1 MDNKKLLN
9 DNLNDRQKELFDFI
23 DNIKDDYINVLIK
36 KYPELEDFEYIDNV
50 YQFSLLE
57 LRGRMKY
64 INKYDKKLRNGG
76 LVVKILEEDGKWIAM
91 IKKYKKIY
99 KVHFDNNYIFY
110 TLPLNSQLRDW
121 AQFFISDVDNG
132 NVDIV

>member
-9 DNLNDRQKELFDFI
+9 DNLNNRQKELFDFI

-132 NVDIV
+132 NVDII

>member
-9 DNLNDRQKELFDFI
+9 DNLNDRQKELFDFV
-23 DNIKDDYINVLIK
+23 DNIKDDYINVLIE

-110 TLPLNSQLRDW
+110 MLPLNSQLRDW
-121 AQFFISDVDNG
+121 AQFFISDVDTG